1 MLPIRCYL
9 YTVKSAALSAAV
21 VQLGCRVDT
30 GVCAPTSIVNGE
42 RKRKKNRKKEEK
54 RKKEE
59 GAHTKTMMGGSV
71 MVAVRCRLLR
81 FGGLDWTEHAGVDVR
96 I

>member
-1 MLPIRCYL
+1 ME
-9 YTVKSAALSAAV
+9 K
-21 VQLGCRVDT
+21 
-30 GVCAPTSIVNGE
+30 E
-42 RKRKKNRKKEEK
+42 RGRKKKRKKEEK
-54 RKKEE
+54 RKKKKVHT
-59 GAHTKTMMGGSV
+59 HTKTMMGGSV

>member
-42 RKRKKNRKKEEK
+42 RKRKKEEEK
-54 RKKEE
+54 KGGKKKKRRRCT
-59 GAHTKTMMGGSV
+59 HTPK
-71 MVAVRCRLLR
+71 L
-81 FGGLDWTEHAGVDVR
+81 
-96 I
+96 